1 MYAVGSL
8 HIDTPGAAEARH
20 LLRRTAKLRPEPR
33 FVEDPSA
40 GLCRRLAAE
49 RKEIGKHGHL
59 LPLHRMRR
67 PQDLPRFVKIIFI
80 QKKFISI
87 LDISARA
94 GIIKHVMREAA
105 ADISRARIR
114 RGPGV

>member
-33 FVEDPSA
+33 FVEDPPA

-49 RKEIGKHGHL
+49 RKEIGKLDTL
-59 LPLHRMRR
+59 LPLFRMR
-67 PQDLPRFVKIIFI
+67 DPRDSSSFGRIINYNYNY
-80 QKKFISI
+80 
-87 LDISARA
+87 
-94 GIIKHVMREAA
+94 
-105 ADISRARIR
+105 SRNTHKYS
-114 RGPGV
+114 